1 MTTTD
6 LAQDGT
12 VIWATLA
19 EPGRG
24 LAQALTRR
32 RATTAILVGTLA
44 ALLSTAFVVP
54 SLDMEK
60 AAGGQLRPDMTP
72 HEREEALATAAK
84 LETVKQWAT
93 AAVSPALNATLLAV
107 AFFLAF
113 WLAGARTGF
122 KDTLTVT
129 AHAQLP
135 IWLKALL
142 SAPAAVAHAPV
153 APDAVAKLLPSSL
166 AALLPGSLPPA
177 AIAAAGALDAFTL
190 WTAYLLGS
198 GMAKASGASRRRAF
212 VVTTVLF
219 VAYVCLFKVIPS
231 AAPAGGPGPHG
242 GM

>member
-1 MTTTD
+1 MTTTEI
-6 LAQDGT
+6 AQDGT

-24 LAQALTRR
+24 LAQALYRR
-32 RATTAILVGTLA
+32 RTSTAILAATLA
-44 ALLSTAFVVP
+44 ALVSTAFVVP

-84 LETVKQWAT
+84 LETVKQWAS
-93 AAVSPALNATLLAV
+93 AVASPAVNAALLAV

-142 SAPAAVAHAPV
+142 TAPAAMAHAPV
-153 APDAVAKLLPSSL
+153 APDDVGKLLPSSL
-166 AALLPGSLPPA
+166 AAFLPGSLPPA
-177 AIAAAGALDAFTL
+177 VIAAGGAIDVFTL
-190 WTAYLLGS
+190 WSAYLLGA

-212 VVTTVLF
+212 VVTAILF
-219 VAYVCLFKVIPS
+219 VAYACLLKIVPS